1 MKRWTRK
8 LLAGLLSFGMLLQ
21 AASPL
26 SALAADGSSAAPELT
41 ITLNKDESTAQT
53 VTVTGTTKSIELGN
67 QTLSVDYSGGT
78 YILTGQLGSRWTDT
92 VDISGTGS
100 PSLTLKNDSEKAVW
114 VKTLTVDGVH
124 NFKAEGGPNNN
135 TISGETTLTCTG
147 DVEIISSN
155 YAVYNGALVIN
166 NAHDVTVKS
175 TGSDP
180 ALSNYST
187 ITCSGDI
194 RIQNTGTGQAATVGL
209 KVKNADSV
217 ALSSNNSD
225 RTVGD
230 LHVEQCSGSVEV
242 TNSGSGRA
250 IYNYLSVGKLDN
262 GIYTYTASSVTING
276 NIGGYTRTYC
286 NGDITING
294 AILGANSSKHTWRS
308 DLMSQNGIVTVDGG
322 AEAVPY
328 LVGGAAHVM
337 GEQVVL
343 RGNATTTISRD
354 YNQSGIKAETKVL
367 TVENTGSG
375 TVGYAK
381 FTAEKGTDYDIYLDK
396 GHATQTDVSLS
407 DLNNNT
413 NISSKYLYVSAT
425 EEVMPVAELEVT
437 LTPMDGGTPE
447 TQQINPKTASIALGG
462 KTINVAY
469 DNGTYTLS
477 GNEIG
482 SYSTT
487 SYATDIIT
495 IRGVNSGK
503 DSANVKLAI
512 IIHGKLVVKD
522 IHDLEVTKRV
532 SVQNSVTCTGNVT
545 MTASMLAQSGL
556 IVNAGGDVI
565 LTGTSASITIGKNGT
580 TDWGA
585 EITSGG
591 DVLIENVS
599 GSVYS
604 TPVSGGILVHAAKNV
619 TIKSSSQFDLIRGS
633 EKADITAD
641 TLTIIS
647 TNSNVGGPITFTP
660 CSGSRDG
667 YVIATGD
674 SATAATAVQL
684 ESKAYPVDEKYL
696 YIGPGTPA
704 PTPDHQ
710 HTASTEWTSDGTYHW
725 HTCANCNEDVQL
737 EKAAHKFDENGV
749 CECGYKDPNYKPE
762 HQHTAST
769 EWKYDGTNHWH
780 TCTNCDVQMEKAAH
794 KFDKNGVCEC
804 GYKDPNYKPEHQH
817 TASTE
822 WTSDSTYH
830 WHTCTNCNEDVQLE
844 KAAHKFDENGVCEC
858 GYKDPNY
865 KPEHQH
871 TASTEWK
878 YDGTN
883 HWHTCTNCDVQMDKA
898 PHNFGEDGKAEKCVE
913 CGFANPDYVAPD
925 PDDTGTV
932 DSGSDAG
939 GAVAA
944 VLVGGAAVWG
954 GYEIA
959 TRVILHN
966 ILPEGAAIPANRG
979 QLALLVWNNAGRPE
993 PAAQPAFADVDD
1005 ADMAKAAQWCVE
1017 QGIMEAKTAETFK
1030 PEGWTPKLK
1039 VIEVWNKAFPKQ

>member
-647 TNSNVGGPITFTP
+647 TNSNVGGLITFTP

-762 HQHTAST
+762 HQHI
-769 EWKYDGTNHWH
+769 
-780 TCTNCDVQMEKAAH
+780 
-794 KFDKNGVCEC
+794 
-804 GYKDPNYKPEHQH
+804 
-817 TASTE
+817 ASTE

-944 VLVGGAAVWG
+944 VLVGGAAVLG

-966 ILPEGAAIPANRG
+966 ILPEDAAIPANRG

-993 PAAQPAFADVDD
+993 SAAQPAFADVAD

-1017 QGIMEAKTAETFK
+1017 QGIMDAKTAETFK

>member
-21 AASPL
+21 MASPL
-26 SALAADGSSAAPELT
+26 SALAADSSSAAPGL
-41 ITLNKDESTAQT
+41 T
-53 VTVTGTTKSIELGN
+53 VTVNDEVYTLVVDSSGQVMVPNEWKASNLPNVSYDATT
-67 QTLSVDYSGGT
+67 TT
-78 YILTGQLGSRWTDT
+78 YTLTGQLGSSSTGA
-92 VDISGTGS
+92 VVLSGTGS
-100 PSLTLKNDSEKAVW
+100 PNLTLQNSTGGVVW
-114 VKTLTVDGVH
+114 AGQLDVTGVN
-124 NFKAEGGPNNN
+124 NFKASTDSNSSAIHFNI
-135 TISGETTLTCTG
+135 ISGCERNATINCTG
-147 DVEIISSN
+147 NIEITAKDGN
-155 YAVYNGALVIN
+155 AVYDGALVVES
-166 NAHDVTVKS
+166 AQSVTVKS
-175 TGSDP
+175 TGSRST
-180 ALSNYST
+180 LSNYST
-187 ITCSGDI
+187 ISCTGKVD
-194 RIQNTGTGQAATVGL
+194 IQNTGTGEAAIVGL

-217 ALSSNNSD
+217 TLSSNNSD

-286 NGDITING
+286 SGDITING

-512 IIHGKLVVKD
+512 IIHGNLVVKD

-674 SATAATAVQL
+674 SATAVQL

-737 EKAAHKFDENGV
+737 EKAAHKFD
-749 CECGYKDPNYKPE
+749 
-762 HQHTAST
+762 
-769 EWKYDGTNHWH
+769 
-780 TCTNCDVQMEKAAH
+780 
-794 KFDKNGVCEC
+794 KNGVCEC

-817 TASTE
+817 IASTE

-830 WHTCTNCNEDVQLE
+830 WHTCTNCNEDVQLD

-944 VLVGGAAVWG
+944 VLVGGAAVLG

-966 ILPEGAAIPANRG
+966 ILPEGTAIPANRG

-993 PAAQPAFADVDD
+993 PAAQPAFADVAD